1 MSKWRV
7 MIVDDEPDVIAIIR
21 QALEPKYEVVEAHN
35 GLDALEKIERFEPD
49 FIILDVMMPL
59 MDGFDTCAA
68 IRRNPQ
74 FRQTP
79 IYFLTSSH
87 SPEDIKKGYMLGCDL
102 FLQKPFDP
110 LRLLKNID
118 FHFEKH
124 PMAPVKKKFSLDAL
138 KVVVKKPPQL
148 REKPQPEPAPTPA
161 AHKREPISMPPIS
174 PRPRPKQTV
183 SIMVIDDDLATLDF
197 IEAALSSKTED
208 NWLFETIATSNP
220 IDALSKIVNY
230 EPDIILLDIRMPK
243 LDGFQLCKIIKLNQ
257 NLQDTEI
264 LFMSA
269 TVSTSD
275 LDVALKITG
284 NPLLK
289 KPFNREQVR
298 EAIIAICEKPAF
310 TPKIKKMKKDEIT
323 KQLNIQEQEFHEQI
337 RKAREKEF
345 QENKLRALTDFYK
358 ELNEEVKHS
367 RPK

>member
-1 MSKWRV
+1 
-7 MIVDDEPDVIAIIR
+7 
-21 QALEPKYEVVEAHN
+21 
-35 GLDALEKIERFEPD
+35 
-49 FIILDVMMPL
+49 
-59 MDGFDTCAA
+59 
-68 IRRNPQ
+68 
-74 FRQTP
+74 
-79 IYFLTSSH
+79 
-87 SPEDIKKGYMLGCDL
+87 
-102 FLQKPFDP
+102 
-110 LRLLKNID
+110 
-118 FHFEKH
+118 
-124 PMAPVKKKFSLDAL
+124 
-138 KVVVKKPPQL
+138 
-148 REKPQPEPAPTPA
+148 
-161 AHKREPISMPPIS
+161 MPPIS

-289 KPFNREQVR
+289 KPFNR
-298 EAIIAICEKPAF
+298 
-310 TPKIKKMKKDEIT
+310 
-323 KQLNIQEQEFHEQI
+323 
-337 RKAREKEF
+337 
-345 QENKLRALTDFYK
+345 
-358 ELNEEVKHS
+358 
-367 RPK
+367 